1 MYNTLDFA
9 DSGRE
14 GLALMD
20 STRLNI
26 APTGEGLS
34 AVSTAFDAFSV
45 AHELPHPVVHAGQI
59 ALDEL
64 LSNTVRA
71 GFLPG
76 EPGHIV
82 VDFFVSE
89 DTLGIDLTDDGIAF
103 DPLARADPDTRAP
116 LETRPIGGLGIY
128 FVKQLMDS
136 VEYERVDGKNH
147 LRLRKRIIRSS

>member
-1 MYNTLDFA
+1 MTA
-9 DSGRE
+9 
-14 GLALMD
+14 
-20 STRLNI
+20 TRLTVP
-26 APTGEGLS
+26 ATAQGLVE
-34 AVSTAFDAFSV
+34 VSTAFDAFS
-45 AHELPHPVVHAGQI
+45 ATHELPPPVVHAGQV

-76 EPGHIV
+76 KPGHV
-82 VDFFVSE
+82 VVGFFVSE

-136 VEYERVDGKNH
+136 VEYERLDGKNH